1 MHSVLAHQKSDQM
14 FFVEFVCQHRR
25 ILSQTSPKTWT
36 IDLLYMFHEWPIYSP
51 AVPKG
56 HPGCLNAGKPFCGR
70 PDSLQELSALH
81 QTLKPVGRGS
91 LPLLENPTIPA
102 LGPSC
107 LQLRSLPP
115 QVPLF

>member
-1 MHSVLAHQKSDQM
+1 M
-14 FFVEFVCQHRR
+14 FFVEIVCQHRL
-25 ILSQTSPKTWT
+25 ILSEASPKTWT
-36 IDLLYMFHEWPIYSP
+36 FDFLCFLRVTYLYSP

-70 PDSLQELSALH
+70 LEPLQELSALL
-81 QTLKPVGRGS
+81 QTLKMVGRGS
-91 LPLLENPTIPA
+91 LPLLENPTIPV

-115 QVPLF
+115 QIPLS